1 MQGCQFRIGFGCRH
15 TGTGQ
20 AGHWGLSRGCG
31 VPSSSCQ
38 QGITPLLLGSAVREG
53 PVLQQRGLGWKMCSE
68 CRDGVTQDSV
78 EQEAGW
84 RGVVKGQSRTEHPGL
99 WSDSLFVWCWYL
111 LLQTAT
117 IKKGF
122 PLSPWREKKQFWDY
136 SPLNTEYPCME
147 RML

>member
-1 MQGCQFRIGFGCRH
+1 MQGCQVRIGFGCRH

-68 CRDGVTQDSV
+68 SRDGVTQDSV
-78 EQEAGW
+78 EQEAGR
-84 RGVVKGQSRTEHPGL
+84 RGVVKGQSHTEHPGV
-99 WSDSLFVWCWYL
+99 WSDSLCGVGTCSCR
-111 LLQTAT
+111 QPPQ
-117 IKKGF
+117 GF